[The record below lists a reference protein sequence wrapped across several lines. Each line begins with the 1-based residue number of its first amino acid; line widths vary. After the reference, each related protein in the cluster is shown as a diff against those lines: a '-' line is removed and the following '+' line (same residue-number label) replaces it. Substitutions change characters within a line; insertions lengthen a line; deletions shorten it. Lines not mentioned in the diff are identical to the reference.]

1 MDVTRLTLA
10 IDSSQVK
17 GAKRDLDQMEQA
29 GGRLTNRMGG
39 LRRAIVGVGVA
50 AASYLT
56 FRAVVG
62 GFQSVITAASD
73 LEETMNKFNVVFRGM
88 EDQADEWTENLQ
100 ENFNMSETS
109 ARSYLASIQDMLVPM
124 GMAREEAG
132 QLSNKIVKLSADIG
146 SFNNMP
152 TADVMRDI
160 QSALAG
166 QYEPLRKYG
175 VMLSATKI
183 QQEALNA
190 GLANTKDELT
200 ESDKAMTAYRLI
212 LEGSADAIGDVERSQ
227 GSYAYEVRRLT
238 ANIDDLKTEI
248 GKELLP
254 VFSDMLE
261 NTNQWI
267 SDNDELLKQRI
278 PEYVES
284 FASGVE
290 TAARFMGNL
299 AVNARRAY
307 IFSTAL
313 MRPDR
318 AGAEAW
324 RLIRGEVEK
333 ADEHLRSMQDYDLQ
347 GNISGLEGID
357 RLTDRIEDTGAAAE
371 GIAKSIQTMAAKT
384 DKMGQSF
391 DVLTPSFLQVV
402 GDLEEQRKQLLM
414 TEVEWEKYQR
424 VLKSGV
430 DPTSDRADEIRNMVD
445 RIYEMRR
452 AMEWDEKAGAPAGI
466 GPEMAGEHDEEMRRI
481 LDRDKDT
488 REGISSGWQGLVGD
502 MENAFDGWASYYSRE
517 LNDMLWD
524 SEFSFKRI
532 AESFGRMITE
542 MMIQKQMMRLSEGI
556 SSWVSGLFAS
566 EHGNVFSGGYH
577 VEKYARGGIVDKP
590 TIFPMANGA
599 GLMGEAGAEAI
610 MPLTRIG
617 GDLGVKAQTGPQNV
631 RIEIHND
638 SVQGLEVTEA
648 RSEFDAQGMIVS
660 LWIDAYQ
667 RNKGG
672 LRNAIGG

>member
-1 MDVTRLTLA
+1 
-10 IDSSQVK
+10 
-17 GAKRDLDQMEQA
+17 
-29 GGRLTNRMGG
+29 
-39 LRRAIVGVGVA
+39 
-50 AASYLT
+50 
-56 FRAVVG
+56 
-62 GFQSVITAASD
+62 
-73 LEETMNKFNVVFRGM
+73 
-88 EDQADEWTENLQ
+88 
-100 ENFNMSETS
+100 
-109 ARSYLASIQDMLVPM
+109 
-124 GMAREEAG
+124 
-132 QLSNKIVKLSADIG
+132 
-146 SFNNMP
+146 
-152 TADVMRDI
+152 
-160 QSALAG
+160 
-166 QYEPLRKYG
+166 
-175 VMLSATKI
+175 MLSATKI

-200 ESDKAMTAYRLI
+200 EADKAMTAYRLI
-212 LEGSADAIGDVERSQ
+212 LEGSADAIGDVARSQ
-227 GSYAYEVRRLT
+227 GSYAYEVRRLN

-324 RLIRGEVEK
+324 RIIRGETEEISENLK
-333 ADEHLRSMQDYDLQ
+333 SMQDFDLQ
-347 GNISGLEGID
+347 AGISGLANVD
-357 RLTDRIEDTGAAAE
+357 RVAEHIGKIEDAWRKMEIKGPRFEKPDSLPAIITPDMISDYESIFQQTRTPLENLYSDLGRINEMWAVGA
-371 GIAKSIQTMAAKT
+371 
-384 DKMGQSF
+384 F
-391 DVLTPSFLQVV
+391 
-402 GDLEEQRKQLLM
+402 GD
-414 TEVEWEKYQR
+414 
-424 VLKSGV
+424 
-430 DPTSDRADEIRNMVD
+430 
-445 RIYEMRR
+445 
-452 AMEWDEKAGAPAGI
+452 
-466 GPEMAGEHDEEMRRI
+466 
-481 LDRDKDT
+481 DKDT
-488 REGISSGWQGLVGD
+488 YYRAIEMYGEKFSATFDTVKNEAGETFAYMTDAFSGWAVQ
-502 MENAFDGWASYYSRE
+502 YSSE
-517 LNDMLWD
+517 LNNMLWD
-524 SEFSFKRI
+524 AEFSFKRI

-556 SSWVSGLFAS
+556 SSWVGGLFAS